1 MGNAPQPRPCRLHI
15 LVAEDEV
22 LIGMAV
28 EQELQERG
36 HAVTMAGDGQAA
48 LELEAQLG
56 PFDAVVTDMQMPR
69 LRGDELVRRL
79 RASRPD
85 LPVVVMSAN
94 HVPEA
99 VAALRALGGPL
110 TILTKPT
117 PFGRLADEVERLERE
132 R

>member
-1 MGNAPQPRPCRLHI
+1 MGDPPQPRPRRLRI
-15 LVAEDEV
+15 LVAEDEA

-28 EQELQERG
+28 EQELEERG

-69 LRGDELVRRL
+69 LRAG
-79 RASRPD
+79 RPD